1 MLKVTLNII
10 LQCEKKILGNLQM
23 IIVEVSQN
31 TVGTITDLDV
41 KVVAVRIYLI
51 ICSVVVRCKNV
62 SRLREVKFFSI
73 WSLQSSGGC
82 SFLLLLPG
90 GNAWNVLDHTTYLHI
105 GQFTMVYWFLH
116 KVPKAHPVAFNYIS
130 FSNTY
135 RIGH

>member
-73 WSLQSSGGC
+73 
-82 SFLLLLPG
+82 
-90 GNAWNVLDHTTYLHI
+90 
-105 GQFTMVYWFLH
+105 
-116 KVPKAHPVAFNYIS
+116 
-130 FSNTY
+130 
-135 RIGH
+135 